1 MSASLSSGRRL
12 LLPAAVFAGV
22 GVLHFIWS
30 GLFPEQSP
38 LQDQW
43 VAIPVSATHSWGERY
58 IEAQNY
64 WLGFSYA
71 LSLAFAAVALRRYR
85 EQRRC
90 ASRNLAIGG
99 VTFPGFLAVAGCY
112 LLGCCGSPMLA
123 VYLSLFGAAFLPL
136 AKPLTALMT
145 VVFISGS
152 WWWMNRAQP
161 VSEPLNAP

>member
-1 MSASLSSGRRL
+1 MSASLFSDRRL

-22 GVLHFIWS
+22 GALHFIWS

-43 VAIPVSATHSWGERY
+43 VTIPVPAHPSWPQRY
-58 IEAQNY
+58 VETQSY

-71 LSLAFAAVALRRYR
+71 LSFAFAAVALRRYR
-85 EQRRC
+85 QQRLC

-99 VTFPGFLAVAGCY
+99 VTFSGFLAMAGCY
-112 LLGCCGSPMLA
+112 LLGCCGSSMLA

-145 VVFISGS
+145 VIFVSGS
-152 WWWMNRAQP
+152 WWWMNRTRRISDSLKA
-161 VSEPLNAP
+161 S

>member
-1 MSASLSSGRRL
+1 MTPPLLSGRRL
-12 LLPAAVFAGV
+12 ILPAVVFAGV
-22 GVLHFIWS
+22 GILHLIWS

-43 VAIPVSATHSWGERY
+43 VVIPDPAHPSWTQRY
-58 IEAQNY
+58 VETQSY

-71 LSLAFAAVALRRYR
+71 LSFAFAAAALRRYR
-85 EQRRC
+85 EQRFC
-90 ASRNLAIGG
+90 VSRNLAIGG
-99 VTFPGFLAVAGCY
+99 VTFSGFLAMAGCY

-152 WWWMNRAQP
+152 WWWMNRVQRISDSLKA
-161 VSEPLNAP
+161 S